1 METGNVLKS
10 LIFKD
15 EAVLTLIDGTSFVR
29 EGLRLHGLKGGAS
42 AAFAESLL
50 FAAFAG
56 ASLKSQTDAVSVA
69 IKGGN
74 IGNLCVSCNGELS
87 VRGYIDYPENGEDE
101 KNGKIAEPAF
111 SGEETFSVIRDD
123 GYGKQPFVGTCACL
137 SGDFDE
143 NFTEYYRVSEQLTT
157 VFGTALRFSD
167 AGEIEFA
174 GAAIVQLLPFS
185 SEGTR
190 QSLPSSSELKF
201 FAAEIESAGLEK
213 VADRRFSAKSDRMVF
228 ENAAY
233 KCNCSREYL
242 SGVLASLGRAEIEKI
257 VREDGAVKVHCHYC
271 NKDYTFGMDDIRAL
285 FEK

>member
-1 METGNVLKS
+1 MEKGNVLKS
-10 LIFKD
+10 LIFED
-15 EAVLTLIDGTSFVR
+15 EAVLTLIDGTAFVR
-29 EGLRLHGLKGGAS
+29 EGIRLHGLKNGAS
-42 AAFAESLL
+42 TAFAESLL

-56 ASLKSQTDAVSVA
+56 ASLKSQTDAVSAA

-74 IGNLCVSCNGELS
+74 IGNLCVSCSGELS
-87 VRGYIDYPENGEDE
+87 VRGYIDYPENGE
-101 KNGKIAEPAF
+101 NGGDFEPAF

-123 GYGKQPFVGTCACL
+123 GYGKQPFVGTCACV

-143 NFTEYYRVSEQLTT
+143 NFKEYYRVSEQLTT

-167 AGEIEFA
+167 QGEIAFA

-190 QSLPSSSELKF
+190 RNLPSAAELKF

-242 SGVLASLGRAEIEKI
+242 SGVLASLGRAELEKI
-257 VREDGAVKVHCHYC
+257 VREDGEIKVHCHYC
-271 NKDYTFGMDDIRAL
+271 NKDYAFGMEDIRVL